1 MKNKETLPVVMTLS
15 GNDPTGGAGIQ
26 ADIETLACM
35 GCHAAPVITTLTV
48 QDTQDIKSYATIEI
62 DMLIQQARV
71 VLEDMAISAFKIG
84 LLGAVE
90 TVEAVHT
97 ILTDYPSIPVILD
110 PVLISGGGSNL
121 ADESIVEAMVNLL
134 FPLTTLITPNST
146 EARLLAPEADNL
158 DACAQVLQELGC
170 QYVLITGTHE
180 NSPEVINRLYG
191 NQQLLE
197 SYHWERLPDSY
208 HGSGCTLA
216 SAIAGLLANG
226 MDIQTA
232 VNEAQDYT
240 WQALR
245 QGYRLGMGQLIP
257 NRLFWARDGNE
268 PRSASNPEAG
278 ADNDAPDTP

>member
-1 MKNKETLPVVMTLS
+1 
-15 GNDPTGGAGIQ
+15 
-26 ADIETLACM
+26 
-35 GCHAAPVITTLTV
+35 
-48 QDTQDIKSYATIEI
+48 
-62 DMLIQQARV
+62 
-71 VLEDMAISAFKIG
+71 MAVSAFKIG

-97 ILTDYPSIPVILD
+97 ILMDYPDIPVVLD

-121 ADESIVEAMVNLL
+121 ADDSIVEAMVNLL

-146 EARLLAPEADNL
+146 EARLLAPEADTL

-170 QYVLITGTHE
+170 TYVLITGTHE

-191 NQQLLE
+191 EQKLLE

-216 SAIAGLLANG
+216 AGIAGLLANG
-226 MDIQTA
+226 MDILTA
-232 VNEAQDYT
+232 VNEAQEYT
-240 WQALR
+240 WEALN

-257 NRLFWARDGNE
+257 NRLFWARAEEDFRSGFRPE
-268 PRSASNPEAG
+268 PDSDTDDAEA
-278 ADNDAPDTP
+278 T

>member
-1 MKNKETLPVVMTLS
+1 MNNNEALPVVMTLS

-71 VLEDMAISAFKIG
+71 VLEDMAVSAFKVG

-90 TVEAVHT
+90 TIEAVHT
-97 ILTDYPSIPVILD
+97 LLLDYPSIPVVLD
-110 PVLISGGGSNL
+110 PVLISGGGSAL
-121 ADESIVEAMVNLL
+121 ADEGIVEAMVNLL
-134 FPLTTLITPNST
+134 FPLTTIITPNST

-191 NQQLLE
+191 DQQLLE

-216 SAIAGLLANG
+216 AGIAGLLANG

-240 WQALR
+240 WQSLHHA
-245 QGYRLGMGQLIP
+245 YRPGMGQLIP
-257 NRLFWARDGNE
+257 NRLFWAREGNE
-268 PRSASNPEAG
+268 SRSEPAPEPG
-278 ADNDAPDTP
+278 TEHDAAETP